1 MFVFIL
7 FFIVWVKS
15 NFSVEAGVITIVFG
29 LMHVHQLGYLVTPQ
43 LRWFFCEE
51 ENLFPRPCLR
61 YTVHSVSN
69 NQTCD
74 FLLPCQIIVCLMVS
88 NLCLVG
94 GFVLCM
100 SILTWNGGPQFF
112 SFLVCSIPIT
122 TYPYAS
128 WDWSIFFIEIWLNMS
143 GYLKRYRESQKWNRY
158 AENWDYR
165 AHPGSKFVL

>member
-1 MFVFIL
+1 LGKIKFLCWSRCHNDSFWTYACSSTWLSSNSPIKMIFLWRGEFI
-7 FFIVWVKS
+7 
-15 NFSVEAGVITIVFG
+15 
-29 LMHVHQLGYLVTPQ
+29 
-43 LRWFFCEE
+43 
-51 ENLFPRPCLR
+51 PRPCLR